1 MDRQQA
7 SALIAVLRKLLP
19 AILILLGA
27 VSAHAQVT
35 LTQGTNFSVDVAA
48 DGQLAIDLLNS
59 IWILPSN
66 GGQARSITES
76 PTSARRPRWSP
87 DSKSIAYQAKSGN
100 QFQLWLHRLD
110 ENTTSNISD
119 GQFFDQHPDW
129 HPDGERIVYSSDRRE
144 TGFDLWELDLAT
156 GLTWR
161 ISSTGGDETEP
172 AWSADGRDLVYI
184 HRTGGIWSLKLR
196 RHGQPDETLETST
209 TRLSTPSWRPDGSL
223 ITFLRHNED
232 ALSIDMAI
240 LSEPLLIRP
249 LINDQDIFVAA
260 VAWRDRQH
268 MLYTANGF
276 VRARLFNSRTSRNIP
291 FRATILPDE
300 SGKRPPPKP
309 RRLPAVD
316 EPKARLIVRTARI
329 FDGVSGAY
337 RNNVDIVI
345 DGGRIAAIEARRD
358 RPGEIVVDMGDLTT
372 LPGFVDGQAS
382 LPGNLDE
389 SLGPLLLS
397 YGITT
402 IVAEHEQAAVL
413 DKLWSG
419 KEMPGPR
426 ILAKGWQLELDSISS
441 ISPGTESFA
450 TSPRGLRYENIRPSD
465 DGDVLTIISGLAD
478 ARTKGLRSLLGSRQ
492 ANLLDKYPTAIRRFS
507 DKPRLNTHSSSI
519 VLGSKPNGF
528 PPGIA
533 LHAEFLALVESGL
546 IAEQVLRTTG
556 VNAAAALG
564 VNLQLGRIAPGASA
578 DLVLVDGDPLSD
590 IDDVQNIVGIV
601 RNGRFFSVI
610 GLIER
615 AEKGNNVE

>member
-1 MDRQQA
+1 MDRHPA
-7 SALIAVLRKLLP
+7 SALTTVLRRLLP

-27 VSAHAQVT
+27 ASVHAQVT

-48 DGQLAIDLLNS
+48 DGQLAIDLLNN

-66 GGQARSITES
+66 GGQARAITKN

-87 DSKSIAYQAKSGN
+87 NSQSVVYQARSGN
-100 QFQLWLHRLD
+100 QFQLWLYRID
-110 ENTTSNISD
+110 DNAKSNISD
-119 GQFFDQHPDW
+119 GQYFDQHPDW
-129 HPDGERIVYSSDRRE
+129 HPDGERIVYSSDRRD

-161 ISSTGGDETEP
+161 ISNGGGDETEP

-184 HRTGGIWSLKLR
+184 HRQDGIWSLILR
-196 RHGQPDETLETST
+196 RRGQPDETLETST
-209 TRLSTPSWRPDGSL
+209 TRLSSPSWRPDGSL

-232 ALSIDMAI
+232 ALSMDMAI
-240 LSEPLLIRP
+240 LSEPLITRP

-268 MLYTANGF
+268 MLYAANGF
-276 VRARLFNSRTSRNIP
+276 IRARLFDSWTSRNIP

-300 SGKRPPPKP
+300 TDKRPAPEP
-309 RRLPAVD
+309 RRLPAID
-316 EPKARLIVRTARI
+316 EPTARLIIRTARI
-329 FDGVSGAY
+329 FDGVSGGY

-345 DGGRIAAIEARRD
+345 DGGRITAIEARRE
-358 RPGEIVVDMGDLTT
+358 RPGEIVVDMDGLTA
-372 LPGFVDGQAS
+372 LPGFIDGQAS
-382 LPGNLDE
+382 LPSQLDE

-402 IVAEHEQAAVL
+402 IVADHERAAAL

-426 ILAKGWQLELDSISS
+426 VLANGWQLDLDSISTLS
-441 ISPGTESFA
+441 LETESFA
-450 TSPRGLRYENIRPSD
+450 TSPRGRRYENVRPSD

-478 ARTKGLRSLLGSRQ
+478 ARTKGLGSLLGSRQ
-492 ANLLDKYPTAIRRFS
+492 AKLLGKYPTAIRRFS
-507 DKPRLNTHSSSI
+507 EKPRLNSHSSSI
-519 VLGSKPNGF
+519 ILGSKPNGL

-546 IAEQVLRTTG
+546 IAEQVLRATG
-556 VNAAAALG
+556 VNVAAALG

-578 DLVLVDGDPLSD
+578 DLVLVDGDPLRD
-590 IDDVQNIVGIV
+590 INDVQNIVGIV

-615 AEKGNNVE
+615 AEKANSVE

>member
-1 MDRQQA
+1 MDRHPA
-7 SALIAVLRKLLP
+7 SALTIVLRRLLS

-27 VSAHAQVT
+27 ASVHAQVT
-35 LTQGTNFSVDVAA
+35 LTKGTNFSVDVAV
-48 DGQLAIDLLNS
+48 DGQLAIDLLNN
-59 IWILPSN
+59 IWILPSD
-66 GGQARSITES
+66 GGQARAITES

-87 DSKSIAYQAKSGN
+87 GGQSIAYQARSEN
-100 QFQLWLHRLD
+100 QYQLWLYRIGD
-110 ENTTSNISD
+110 NTAGNISD
-119 GQFFDQHPDW
+119 GQYFDQHPDW
-129 HPDGERIVYSSDRRE
+129 HPDGERIVYSSDRRD

-161 ISSTGGDETEP
+161 ISNTGGDETEP
-172 AWSADGRDLVYI
+172 AWSTDGRDLAYV
-184 HRTGGIWSLKLR
+184 HRQGGIWSLMLR

-209 TRLSTPSWRPDGSL
+209 TRLSSPSWRPDGSL

-232 ALSIDMAI
+232 ALSMGMAI
-240 LSEPLLIRP
+240 LSEPLISRP
-249 LINDQDIFVAA
+249 LISDQDIFVAA
-260 VAWRDRQH
+260 VAWRDRQR
-268 MLYTANGF
+268 MLYTANGS
-276 VRARLFNSRTSRNIP
+276 VRTRLFNSRTSRNIP

-300 SGKRPPPKP
+300 TVKRPPPEP
-309 RRLPAVD
+309 RRLPAID

-329 FDGVSGAY
+329 FDGVSGGY

-345 DGGRIAAIEARRD
+345 DGGRITAIEARRE
-358 RPGEIVVDMGDLTT
+358 RPGEIVVDMDDLTA
-372 LPGFVDGQAS
+372 LPGFIDGQAS
-382 LPGNLDE
+382 LPGELDE

-402 IVAEHEQAAVL
+402 IVAEHEQAAAL
-413 DKLWSG
+413 NSLWSG

-426 ILAKGWQLELDSISS
+426 VLAEDWQLDLDSIST
-441 ISPGTESFA
+441 ISPETESFA
-450 TSPRGLRYENIRPSD
+450 TSPRGIRYENVRPSD

-492 ANLLDKYPTAIRRFS
+492 AKLLGKYPTAIRRFS
-507 DKPRLNTHSSSI
+507 EKPRLNSHSSSI
-519 VLGSKPNGF
+519 ILGSKPNGL

-556 VNAAAALG
+556 ANVAAALG

-578 DLVLVDGDPLSD
+578 DLVLVDGDPLRD
-590 IDDVQNIVGIV
+590 INDVQNIVGVV

-615 AEKGNNVE
+615 AEKANSVE